1 MTTTLT
7 DLLSESRQLGF
18 LGPTPVEG
26 HIRHA
31 AAFAEAVTE
40 APARSL
46 DLGAGGGLPGLV
58 LAAQFWPTTRWTF
71 LDAQLRRT
79 EFLTYAV
86 EELGLDD
93 RVEVV
98 MERAE
103 VVGRDDSHRG
113 GYDLVVSRSF
123 GAPAV
128 TAECAAPLLRPG
140 GALVVSEP
148 PAASLESRWPAVE
161 VAKLGLAAG
170 VAVSVPGDVEAHL
183 VRFILDGTVP
193 DRYPRRT
200 GIPAKRPLF

>member
-1 MTTTLT
+1 
-7 DLLSESRQLGF
+7 ES
-18 LGPTPVEG
+18 
-26 HIRHA
+26 
-31 AAFAEAVTE
+31 
-40 APARSL
+40 PARSL

-58 LAAQFWPTTRWTF
+58 LAAQFWPTTMWTF

-79 EFLTYAV
+79 EFLAYAI

-103 VVGRDDSHRG
+103 VVGRDPAHRA

-140 GALVVSEP
+140 GVLVVSEP
-148 PAASLESRWPAVE
+148 PATALETRWPPSE
-161 VAKLGLAAG
+161 VAKLGLSPG
-170 VAVSVPGDVEAHL
+170 VAVAVPGDVEAHL
-183 VRFILDGTVP
+183 VRFVLDGAVA

-200 GIPAKRPLF
+200 GIPSKRPLF